1 MSILLPEGDV
11 LRPLFRHLAWLLE
24 AKPQGWEEL
33 AQSAAQHILRA
44 YVFDAVVTQ
53 GAGGGELP
61 EPVERALSAV
71 QREWGDGPLTPP
83 TLQHMARA
91 AAVSPGHLCRLFQ
104 KTFGHGPLE
113 ALRLIRLDRAAQMLA
128 RTNARVGE
136 VAQAAGF
143 VSAFHFSRAF
153 KDVFGCSPRAFR
165 QRLDRRDHIPLNKL
179 ARVRQLDSRRWW
191 GED

>member
-1 MSILLPEGDV
+1 MQLPDGDIV
-11 LRPLFRHLAWLLE
+11 RPLFRHLAWLTD
-24 AKPQGWEEL
+24 AKPYGWDDL
-33 AQSAAQHILRA
+33 AQSAAQHLLAA
-44 YVFDAVVTQ
+44 YVLQATRTQ

-71 QREWGDGPLTPP
+71 QREWGHGPLVPP
-83 TLQHMARA
+83 TLQQMARA

-128 RTNARVGE
+128 RTNARIGE
-136 VAQAAGF
+136 VADAAGF

-165 QRLDRRDHIPLNKL
+165 RNLDRHLPVPLNKL
-179 ARVRQLDSRRWW
+179 TRVRQLTARLW
-191 GED
+191 GEG